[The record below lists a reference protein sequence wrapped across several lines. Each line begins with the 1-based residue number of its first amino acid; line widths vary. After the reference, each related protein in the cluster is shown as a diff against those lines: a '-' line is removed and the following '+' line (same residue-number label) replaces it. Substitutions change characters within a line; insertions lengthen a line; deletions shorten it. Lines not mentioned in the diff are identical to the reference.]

1 MTRRQRELRKV
12 EGEEQAKRLISLYR
26 HAESD
31 IVSRLQRMIDKYG
44 TDAGKKPSVRL
55 LRQQYKVIRRELK
68 RLDAAGRREAA
79 TMVGKTYNGGFAVA
93 RRQLK
98 DAGIVSG
105 LSAEMSGVHKK
116 ALAVYSEQ
124 VQSRLSDLVT
134 SAGRT
139 VGDIYRQLQLN
150 TTMAGAVAGTQTLRH
165 VQDKMACLAEKGGLI
180 SFVDSAGRNW
190 NMGSYVEMLSRTTLM
205 QVHNAATWNEFAAHG
220 EDLIQI
226 SYHTP
231 TCALCAPWNGKVL
244 SLTGKTP
251 GYPTLAE
258 AEGAGLFHPNCVTGD
273 NIVSAELIEACFAR
287 RYEGKVFTV
296 VSASG
301 HKLTCTPNHPI
312 LTSEGWVA
320 ARALKVGDQIA
331 EYVGKQRITF
341 SVDPDDV
348 QIPARIDNVF
358 KTLHSTSMMPSV
370 RMPITAV
377 DFHGDGRDGNVDVV
391 FTDRFL
397 SSSGKPGGFQP
408 LRKKFFRSAAWT
420 ALLFAASSFFEIFKR
435 AFHSS
440 HSIMRFFGKLE
451 AFFQCHSGESGA
463 HSFTSVCGCRYPRF
477 FEPFT
482 DSHFSNAKAEGNT
495 FFALPVIVTTNDFAD
510 VKRNSSGWNGFG
522 VGDST
527 QVCKFESVAP
537 DKSMQ
542 GTLTGPQHAR
552 DLFDRL
558 AGQIQFFNIVD
569 VYVDSFHGVVYNL
582 QTKDMYYVCNGIITH
597 NCRHASSLWLPN
609 NPEEQLTKSAEQM
622 DVMTEAE
629 QKSLISQLAERS
641 GQPYNKNTKT
651 GEDVYYDDDGRPV
664 YPPNSGARW
673 GSVSEETITSGILI
687 DRYGDDRGRFL
698 APYGT
703 PFEERSLPRGTDR
716 EKYRCYEVVKPI
728 KVKKGVTLPWF
739 GEVGGGVQYETE
751 KPIYMLSSL
760 RLKKD
765 VTEDE

>member
-12 EGEEQAKRLISLYR
+12 EGEAQAKRLIALYR
-26 HAESD
+26 NAEAD

-68 RLDAAGRREAA
+68 RLDAAGRQEAA

-150 TTMAGAVAGTQTLRH
+150 TTLAGAVAGTQTLKH
-165 VQDKMACLAEKGGLI
+165 VQDKMARLAEKGGLI

-231 TCALCAPWNGKVL
+231 TCGLCAPWNGKVL

-258 AEGAGLFHPNCVTGD
+258 AEGAGLFHPNC
-273 NIVSAELIEACFAR
+273 
-287 RYEGKVFTV
+287 
-296 VSASG
+296 
-301 HKLTCTPNHPI
+301 
-312 LTSEGWVA
+312 
-320 ARALKVGDQIA
+320 
-331 EYVGKQRITF
+331 
-341 SVDPDDV
+341 
-348 QIPARIDNVF
+348 
-358 KTLHSTSMMPSV
+358 
-370 RMPITAV
+370 
-377 DFHGDGRDGNVDVV
+377 
-391 FTDRFL
+391 
-397 SSSGKPGGFQP
+397 
-408 LRKKFFRSAAWT
+408 
-420 ALLFAASSFFEIFKR
+420 
-435 AFHSS
+435 
-440 HSIMRFFGKLE
+440 
-451 AFFQCHSGESGA
+451 
-463 HSFTSVCGCRYPRF
+463 
-477 FEPFT
+477 
-482 DSHFSNAKAEGNT
+482 
-495 FFALPVIVTTNDFAD
+495 
-510 VKRNSSGWNGFG
+510 
-522 VGDST
+522 
-527 QVCKFESVAP
+527 
-537 DKSMQ
+537 
-542 GTLTGPQHAR
+542 
-552 DLFDRL
+552 
-558 AGQIQFFNIVD
+558 
-569 VYVDSFHGVVYNL
+569 
-582 QTKDMYYVCNGIITH
+582 
-597 NCRHASSLWLPN
+597 RHASSLWLPD

-651 GEDVYYDDDGRPV
+651 GEDIYYDDDGRPV

-716 EKYRCYEVVKPI
+716 KKYRCYEVVKPI